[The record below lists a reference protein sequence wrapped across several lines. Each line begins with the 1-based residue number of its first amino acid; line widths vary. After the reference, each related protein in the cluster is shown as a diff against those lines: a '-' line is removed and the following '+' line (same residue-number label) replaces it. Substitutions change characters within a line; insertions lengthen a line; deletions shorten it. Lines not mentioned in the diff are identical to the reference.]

1 MAKKIFALT
10 AAALFAAA
18 VNVSPTTAQSGQG
31 IDSDTGLIEAAGWL
45 DVKAT
50 CTECHSA
57 QMIVQNSGSRSVW
70 KSRIVWMQ
78 ETQGLGPLSAGQEDS
93 ILNYLT
99 ENYGQKE
106 ATRRLGISAHL
117 MPVNPLGSAD

>member
-1 MAKKIFALT
+1 MAKNSFTLT
-10 AAALFAAA
+10 VAA
-18 VNVSPTTAQSGQG
+18 VLVATFNLSANAQPEQT
-31 IDSDTGLIEAAGWL
+31 IDSDTGLIQATGWL
-45 DVKAT
+45 EVKAT

-78 ETQGLGPLSAGQEDS
+78 ETQGLGTLSPGQENS
-93 ILNYLT
+93 ILSYLT

-106 ATRRLGISAHL
+106 ATRRPSIPAHL